1 MADRKKVRSSPDGPG
16 RRKVNIEPDGAGDKG
31 AVEAETQPIAM
42 IKGSEVLGA
51 KGEAREEHSGQN
63 RPRTT
68 PGTTGDMADN
78 KPEQMP
84 KKK

>member
-1 MADRKKVRSSPDGPG
+1 MADKKKVSTQPDGRG
-16 RRKVNIEPDGAGDKG
+16 KRKVNIEPDGAGDKG
-31 AVEAETQPIAM
+31 AVEAETRPIAM
-42 IKGSEVLGA
+42 IKGSEVLGS

-63 RPRTT
+63 RPRKN
-68 PGTTGDMADN
+68 PGPTSDMADN